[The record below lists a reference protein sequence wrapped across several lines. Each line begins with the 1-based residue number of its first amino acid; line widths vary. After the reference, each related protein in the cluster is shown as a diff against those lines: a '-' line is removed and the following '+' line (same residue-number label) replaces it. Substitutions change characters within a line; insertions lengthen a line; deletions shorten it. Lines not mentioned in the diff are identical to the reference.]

1 MALVLHMAAAC
12 HPSSCLHERQLGCR
26 DKSKVSRE
34 QQRRKCKRLR
44 QPNQLMGAG
53 KRAQGSWARLGEER
67 ALEWREARS
76 GLDCLRSSGEDA
88 TASLP
93 GAPPPMLAEA
103 VSVSLHLPSLSA
115 SISCLLG
122 FFVPQDKDCILF
134 CVHHPTMWGSRA
146 GPARSYYL

>member
-34 QQRRKCKRLR
+34 QQRRRWKRLR

-53 KRAQGSWARLGEER
+53 KHAQGSWARLGEEH

-93 GAPPPMLAEA
+93 GTPPPMLAKA
-103 VSVSLHLPSLSA
+103 VSLFPYICPVCLHPSPVFLD
-115 SISCLLG
+115 
-122 FFVPQDKDCILF
+122 FFVPQDKDSFLF
-134 CVHHPTMWGSRA
+134 CVHHPTM
-146 GPARSYYL
+146 